1 MIAPYIAIGLA
12 IIKWSNTFFPMI
24 DIVYSV
30 TMQHTASWK
39 AHKLW
44 TQGCN
49 CLGNILTHAMPF
61 IGIVRKK

>member
-1 MIAPYIAIGLA
+1 MIAPYIAIRLA

-30 TMQHTASWK
+30 TMQHTTSWK

-49 CLGNILTHAMPF
+49 CLGNIFTHAMSF